1 MMEHILDA
9 RNKQPTLLAGEWVG
23 AASDEWFEDIDPA
36 DTRKIVALLPRLSG
50 DQVAAAIETA
60 DRNGGVWAGAPAI
73 DRGRVLLEAAR
84 LIRERV
90 DDIATDVRREAGKLQ
105 AEAKGEVLKSAD
117 FLEYYGG
124 LGRLAQGAV
133 LPDERPGT
141 FTHTLV
147 EPLGVVLLIT
157 AWNDPILTPAR
168 KIGPALIAGNS
179 VVIKPAEDTPLSALH
194 LARALIDAGLP
205 ATALSVVVGHPEDVG
220 EPLLGHPAIKA
231 VSFTGS
237 TRTGRLLRTRLSD
250 RNVRFQAEMGGK
262 NAVVVLPDADLETAS
277 AVITAGAFAQAG
289 QRCTATS
296 RVIAVG
302 DTSRLNEALIG
313 RAREIRVGPGWDQ
326 DSQMGPLINPVRL
339 EEVSADVQEARDRGD
354 RVLWGGERA
363 RGEKVDHGCFFSPTV
378 IAVDS
383 SLSPLW
389 QKEVFGPV
397 LAVASAPNVDA
408 AVKGVNDSSYG
419 LSAAV
424 FTRDLAMAMEFVR
437 RVDTGQV
444 AVNRPTSGWDV
455 HLPFGGFKESG
466 SWSKEQGLEGI
477 DFYTRVKTVAIGY
490 DS

>member
-1 MMEHILDA
+1 MMERTLDA
-9 RNKQPTLLAGEWVG
+9 SNKQPTLLAGEWVG

-36 DTRKIVALLPRLSG
+36 DTREIVALLPRLSG
-50 DQVAAAIETA
+50 NQVAAAIETA
-60 DRNGGVWAGAPAI
+60 DRNAGVWARASAV
-73 DRGRVLLEAAR
+73 DRGRVLLEAAS

-90 DDIATDVRREAGKLQ
+90 DDISTDVRREAGKLQ
-105 AEAKGEVLKSAD
+105 AEARGEVLKSAD

-124 LGRLAQGAV
+124 LGRLAQGSV

-205 ATALSVVVGHPEDVG
+205 ATALSVVVGHPEDVA

-237 TRTGRLLRTRLSD
+237 TRTGRLLRTRLSE

-262 NAVVVLPDADLETAS
+262 NAVVMLPDADLETAAS
-277 AVITAGAFAQAG
+277 VIAAGAYAQAG

-296 RVIAVG
+296 RVIVVG
-302 DTSRLNEALIG
+302 DPARVSEALIN
-313 RAREIRVGPGWDQ
+313 RAREIRVGPGWHQ
-326 DSQMGPLINPVRL
+326 DSQMGPIINPARL
-339 EEVSADVQEARDRGD
+339 EQVSTAVKEARDRGD
-354 RVLWGGERA
+354 RVLWGGEPA
-363 RGEKVDHGCFFSPTV
+363 RGGKVEHGCFYEPTV
-378 IAVDS
+378 VAVDS
-383 SLSPLW
+383 PLSPLW
-389 QKEVFGPV
+389 QEEVFGPV
-397 LAVASAPNVDA
+397 LAVSSAPNVDA
-408 AVKGVNDSSYG
+408 AVNDVNASVYG
-419 LSAAV
+419 LSAAI
-424 FTRDLAMAMEFVR
+424 FTHDLATAMEFVR
-437 RVDTGQV
+437 QIDTGQV

-455 HLPFGGFKESG
+455 HLPFGGFKDSG
-466 SWSKEQGLEGI
+466 SWSKEQGLEGM
-477 DFYTRVKTVAIGY
+477 DFYSRVKTVAIGY

>member
-1 MMEHILDA
+1 MMERILDA
-9 RNKQPTLLAGEWVG
+9 SNKQPTLLAGEWVG
-23 AASDEWFEDIDPA
+23 PASGEWFEDIDPA
-36 DTRKIVALLPRLSG
+36 DTREIVALLPRLSG
-50 DQVAAAIETA
+50 GQVAAAIETA
-60 DRNGGVWAGAPAI
+60 DSNAGVWAHASTI
-73 DRGRVLLEAAR
+73 DRGRVLLEAAS

-105 AEAKGEVLKSAD
+105 AEARGEVLKSAD

-124 LGRLAQGAV
+124 LGRLAHGTV

-205 ATALSVVVGHPEDVG
+205 AATLSVVVGHPEDVA
-220 EPLLGHPAIKA
+220 EPLLMHPSIKA

-237 TRTGRLLRTRLSD
+237 TRTGRLLRTRLSE

-262 NAVVVLPDADLETAS
+262 NAVVVLPDADLDTAS
-277 AVITAGAFAQAG
+277 SVITTGAYAQAG

-302 DTSRLNEALIG
+302 DPSRVNETLIN

-326 DSQMGPLINPVRL
+326 DSQMGPVINPVRL
-339 EEVSADVQEARDRGD
+339 EEISTAVQEGRGRAD

-363 RGEKVDHGCFFSPTV
+363 RGEKVEHGCFYKPTV
-378 IAVDS
+378 VAVDS
-383 SLSPLW
+383 PLSPLW
-389 QKEVFGPV
+389 QEEVFGPV
-397 LAVASAPNVDA
+397 LAVASAPSVDA
-408 AVKGVNDSSYG
+408 AVKLVNDSVYG

-424 FTRDLAMAMEFVR
+424 FTHDLAVAMEFAR
-437 RVDTGQV
+437 DVDVGQV

-466 SWSKEQGLEGI
+466 SWPKEQGLGGI
-477 DFYTRVKTVAIGY
+477 DFYSRVKTVAIGY
-490 DS
+490 V